1 MNDEYTSETVNEAD
15 IAVIGMACR
24 FPGANDVDQLWRNLC
39 DGVESISF
47 FSDEELREA
56 GVDEATLQN
65 PNYVKAR
72 AILDDIETF
81 DAAFFGYS
89 PGEAEMMDPQQRVFL
104 QEAWRAIETAGYH
117 PETYSGAVGVYAG
130 VGMNTYLLK
139 NLYPNLRQLG
149 IAAAY
154 QVMIGNNKDFLSTR
168 VAYKLS
174 LTGPAITVQTACS
187 TSLVATHLACQSLL
201 LGECDMALAGGVSIN
216 IPQKSGYVY
225 QEGMISSPDGHCRA
239 FDARAKGTV
248 AGNGVG
254 LVMLKRLVDALEDG
268 DTVHAVIKGSAMNN
282 DGALKVGYTAPSVD
296 GQAAVI
302 AEAQAV
308 AGVEAD
314 TVTYIET
321 HGTGTT
327 LGDPIEIRALT
338 QAFQAS
344 ASGRGFCAIGS
355 VKTNFGHLD
364 AAAGVAGLIKTV
376 LALKHRKLPP
386 SLHFE
391 QPNPQID
398 FANSPFYVNTAL
410 TDWNPNG
417 MPRRAGVSSFGI
429 GGTNVHVVLEEA
441 PSQPPSG
448 ASRSEQLLVLS
459 AQTESA
465 LETMSANLATYL
477 RQHTGLNFA
486 DVAYTLQKGR
496 KPLPQR
502 RALVCSDADEAVKIL
517 NALPSKQAPTGYE
530 ETTDRPVVF
539 MFPGQGAQ
547 YVNMGR
553 DLYQTEPTFR
563 EQVDRCAGLLQPLM
577 GLDLREIL
585 YPDDARR
592 DEAAQQLQ
600 QTSVTQ
606 PALFVIEY
614 ALAQLWLEWGIRP
627 CALIG
632 HSLGEYTA
640 ACVAGVM
647 SLEDALTILTTRA
660 RLMQDLPGGAM
671 LSVPLS
677 EAALQ
682 PLLTDALSVA
692 VINAP
697 EMCVVSG
704 PYDAVDKLEQDL
716 TAKGVNSVRLH
727 TSHAFHSGM
736 MEPILD
742 EFTRSVQTISLH
754 PPQIPWVSTVT
765 GNWVTADDVTDP
777 GYWARNLRQTVR
789 FGAAIG
795 EILQQASH
803 ILLEVG
809 PGRTLSTLAKRQP
822 DSSPEQV
829 ALASV
834 RHPRE
839 SQSDTGF
846 VLTTLGQLWLAGAAI
861 DWDGFYQRE
870 QRRRLPLPTYPFEGE
885 RYWIEADEAFQPT
898 AQPSLAKKPDIAD
911 WFYAPSWKRRP
922 LPRRSAA
929 EPSTGGWLVFVD
941 ECGLGSQLAD
951 RLRQQGQ
958 PVVTVT
964 PGVKFEQTAAQA
976 FTLNPEHP
984 EEYESL
990 FTELSDLD
998 ALPARIVH
1006 LWSLTELAYPA
1017 GELEPAQQR
1026 GFYSLLFLAQAIGRQ
1041 QKTDALEIHV
1051 LSNHLQTVIGDEQ
1064 LCPAKATILGPVNVI
1079 PQEYPHITCRS
1090 LDLSLPDGPVA
1101 DSLVEQVLTELR
1113 QAPEEHVAALRGQQR
1128 WVQTFEPLRLDAAF
1142 DGATRLRDRGVYLIT
1157 GGLGG
1162 IGLVLADYLAT
1173 TVQARLVLVGR
1184 SALPARAEWDQWL
1197 REHDEQERT
1206 SRKIRHIRQLEEHG
1220 AEVLALSADVADLNQ
1235 MQAVL
1240 AETESRFRPVTG
1252 VIHAAGVP
1260 GGGLMQQK
1268 TADAVED
1275 ILAPKV
1281 KGSLVLYDLF
1291 HDHQLDFFVVCSS
1304 LSSIFGGFGQVAY
1317 SAANAFLDAF
1327 AQHPGVPEVICVNWD
1342 TWQEIGMAANMTV
1355 PAELHDWWQ
1364 ESLQKG
1370 IAPAEGKEVF
1380 CRILGAGLP
1389 QTVISTY
1396 DFQARLEAEQESMLS
1411 QSSEISTTKTSFKT
1425 KYPRP
1430 ELNTPYVAPRN
1441 PTEQKIVDI
1450 WQSCLSLEQ
1459 VGVHDDFF
1467 ELGGHS
1473 LLASELVTQI
1483 QQHFGQALPL
1493 TALIN
1498 TPTVAQLAQLLE
1510 EQTPADTV
1518 FTPLV
1523 NIQPQGQ
1530 KSPFF
1535 CVHPVDGN
1543 VFYYTELAR
1552 QLGADRP
1559 FYGLQAFGLEP
1570 QTTPLSRIKDMAQ
1583 TYLEYIRHVQPG
1595 GMYLIAGFCIGGMI
1609 AYEIVQQLHK
1619 MGESVPLLVLID
1631 SLAPHLY
1638 TPFQDEVEH
1647 FLAFARNF
1655 EGFGDTDLLPSYCEI
1670 RQIDPRNGM
1679 EGVRNDL
1686 RVLSSEE
1693 RLQVLFAAARKAG
1706 ILSEEADVTY
1716 LERVFQVYS
1725 AHVQA
1730 ILDYTPRA
1738 YSGQTVLFR
1747 ASDGFGNDRD
1757 DQSLGWQRYAA
1768 SLEVQEVP
1776 GDHYTML
1783 TQPHV
1788 KVLADKL
1795 NMYLDNVT

>member
-104 QEAWRAIETAGYH
+104 QEAWRAVEAAGYT

-1252 VIHAAGVP
+1252 VIHAAGVI
-1260 GGGLMQQK
+1260 GEESFQAIAGLTKSACEQQFH
-1268 TADAVED
+1268 
-1275 ILAPKV
+1275 PKV
-1281 KGSLVLYDLF
+1281 KGLIVLDQVLRNT
-1291 HDHQLDFFVVCSS
+1291 DLDFCLLMSS
-1304 LSSIFGGFGQVAY
+1304 LSTILGGLGFTAY
-1317 SAANAFLDAF
+1317 AAANRFMDAH
-1327 AQHPGVPEVICVNWD
+1327 ALQRGTSNWISVNWD
-1342 TWQEIGMAANMTV
+1342 GWQLSNVPVQPAAV
-1355 PAELHDWWQ
+1355 GSSVAEFAITPW
-1364 ESLQKG
+1364 EG
-1370 IAPAEGKEVF
+1370 IEAVQRVLSWTEPGQLIV
-1380 CRILGAGLP
+1380 
-1389 QTVISTY
+1389 STG
-1396 DFQARLEAEQESMLS
+1396 DLQARIRQWVLRDQDEVQTDSGKK
-1411 QSSEISTTKTSFKT
+1411 KTSASYT
-1425 KYPRP
+1425 RP
-1430 ELNTPYVAPRN
+1430 DLPTPYVAPRN
-1441 PTEQKIVDI
+1441 ELEESLTQI
-1450 WQSCLSLEQ
+1450 WQTCLKLDQ

-1570 QTTPLSRIKDMAQ
+1570 QTTPLTRIEDMAQ
-1583 TYLEYIRHVQPG
+1583 TYLKHIRHVQPG

-1747 ASDGFGNDRD
+1747 ASDGFGNDMD
-1757 DQSLGWQRYAA
+1757 DQTLGWQRYAA